1 MCFLGWNS
9 IFYSIRAT
17 AVVIAGRENGSGI
30 GSHVS
35 QKSRSPI
42 GERLFICSNLVAFRT
57 AGRLPRQPGPM
68 HSRAPRQS
76 GACPASVSVRAPAWA
91 GCARP
96 GCRYTSGRC
105 IRATRCSPKRC
116 RSPLRA
122 AGPRRR
128 VC

>member
-42 GERLFICSNLVAFRT
+42 GERLFICANLVAFRT
-57 AGRLPRQPGPM
+57 AGRLLRRTNS
-68 HSRAPRQS
+68 SRPVRRKRMRPSAAARRLPE
-76 GACPASVSVRAPAWA
+76 PAAAV
-91 GCARP
+91 
-96 GCRYTSGRC
+96 
-105 IRATRCSPKRC
+105 
-116 RSPLRA
+116 
-122 AGPRRR
+122 AGPL
-128 VC
+128 CG